1 MESTTLIPYSV
12 HLRRDIHAKLKAAA
26 GERKAAGLVRDA
38 ITAYIEGES
47 LYNSGYK
54 AGLLD
59 AIALVTNNDKAQLI
73 AIGGE
78 TFAELLTK
86 HIQQKMPITK
96 LTIPKAKNGNKKTSR

>member
-26 GERKAAGLVRDA
+26 GDRKAAGLVRDA
-38 ITAYIEGES
+38 ITSYIEGGS
-47 LYNSGYK
+47 LYDSGYK

-59 AIALVTNNDKAQLI
+59 AIAIINKNESANLV

-78 TFAELLTK
+78 TFAELLTR
-86 HIQQKMPITK
+86 HINFKIPAT
-96 LTIPKAKNGNKKTSR
+96 PKAKNGNKKTTR